1 MNKAITKTELIDSIS
16 RLNQVKRINQSLN
29 YEIVNSIAILQ
40 FGNELNSKG
49 DVDKLINDIYF
60 STKNN

>member
-1 MNKAITKTELIDSIS
+1 MNKAITKTELVDSIS
-16 RLNQVKRINQSLN
+16 RLNQVKRIKESIN

-49 DVDKLINDIYF
+49 DFDKLVDDVYF
-60 STKNN
+60 SIKNN